1 MQQLPLWKIIA
12 RELCPKPRAICKKC
26 IIQKRCI
33 ANAKRSELAIKEHY
47 QVIPRNQTT
56 PEDIVPSSETRIS
69 N

>member
-1 MQQLPLWKIIA
+1 MQQLPLWKIIS
-12 RELCPKPRAICKKC
+12 RESCHKQKPDCKTC
-26 IIQKRCI
+26 VVQKRCI

-56 PEDIVPSSETRIS
+56 PEDIVPSSEIRIP